1 VIANL
6 HVTQLNQLI
15 VLIVIAVS
23 RHRAVKNIDLDGMLT
38 SISALERLINTSCG

>member
-1 VIANL
+1 MSQPS
-6 HVTQLNQLI
+6 QLN

-38 SISALERLINTSCG
+38 SIPALNRLVKASSC